1 LAQFGEVWLI
11 VVWATVE
18 DVQAH
23 AGPAKLRR
31 QAKTELLAI

>member
-11 VVWATVE
+11 VVWATE